1 MNLTNTL
8 RIEWLVLRS
17 KKPFWLVLALSF
29 LVGAFISI
37 LIVLI
42 HMYGAQGETVHPVIQ
57 ALGQNASAVA
67 GRTLWVS
74 NLYIIPLLLL
84 LIACDS
90 IASERSSNRLRD
102 CALQPVSRNQLLMTK
117 ILSHSLLSIA
127 CAALTGLP
135 ALLIGGLYFQN
146 MGPVLD
152 IGLAYMLSALGNV
165 AVMALGMWASTML
178 HSAGFAAISTII
190 LLIAEKIIRAMLQ
203 LSEPVFGF
211 SIPESILH
219 FFPGHAFEAWSG
231 WNSAWSFG
239 AISGLI
245 GMTVAIHWLLFR
257 RFQKLKL

>member
-90 IASERSSNRLRD
+90 IASERQQPPQRL
-102 CALQPVSRNQLLMTK
+102 CPSAGVSESLMMTK
-117 ILSHSLLSIA
+117 ILSHSLLS
-127 CAALTGLP
+127 
-135 ALLIGGLYFQN
+135 
-146 MGPVLD
+146 M
-152 IGLAYMLSALGNV
+152 LAQPSP
-165 AVMALGMWASTML
+165 
-178 HSAGFAAISTII
+178 GF
-190 LLIAEKIIRAMLQ
+190 
-203 LSEPVFGF
+203 PPF
-211 SIPESILH
+211 
-219 FFPGHAFEAWSG
+219 
-231 WNSAWSFG
+231 
-239 AISGLI
+239 
-245 GMTVAIHWLLFR
+245 
-257 RFQKLKL
+257 